1 MNRAYGWFI
10 LVAGIF
16 AMWLAAC
23 GAATTSTTPT
33 AAPVAKALQPGD
45 VAPDF
50 TLVDSKGTSVHL
62 AEELKTNQ
70 AVVLVFYQGA
80 G

>member
-1 MNRAYGWFI
+1 MNRAYGWLIVVIGI
-10 LVAGIF
+10 LAV
-16 AMWLAAC
+16 WLAAC
-23 GAATTSTTPT
+23 GAATTSTTST

-62 AEELKTNQ
+62 AEELKASR
-70 AVVLVFYQGA
+70 AVVLVFYQGST
-80 G
+80 

>member
-1 MNRAYGWFI
+1 MNRAYPWCIVVVGF
-10 LVAGIF
+10 LAV
-16 AMWLAAC
+16 WLAAC
-23 GAATTSTTPT
+23 GTAPTSTTSTS
-33 AAPVAKALQPGD
+33 APVAKAPQPGD

-62 AEELKTNQ
+62 AEELKANRS
-70 AVVLVFYQGA
+70 VVLVFYQGA